1 MHVYKC
7 NHPNISIGTFGPK
20 EAKPYGL
27 IGGWSLKSMQ
37 TPEDSYKQYGLTIGL
52 RRALQSM
59 EIRRAYAPN
68 VASSS
73 AVVVN
78 ASTLNTR
85 IKLGGRVCLY
95 RKKQVPA
102 DAVFLRPNEA
112 FVMSAAGCPV
122 IIATSGEYMLVA
134 HAGRDSLIERSAV
147 LGAPA
152 REHPSIVN
160 AIIEAFSKKGV
171 AVNQISMS
179 MHLAIP
185 PAAFEHRF
193 DHPYYGAYNRALA
206 QYVDDRWA
214 GCTVHKDNSMFLDI
228 ESVFIEQARQAG
240 LRYVWATLPLDTCPD
255 LVHTRTGENPH
266 QRNLIVVKNDTVLSS
281 DAQNDQQDEPQAI
294 HA

>member
-1 MHVYKC
+1 MRVYKC
-7 NHPNISIGTFGPK
+7 SHPNISIGTFGPK

-27 IGGWSLKSMQ
+27 IGGWSLKSIQ
-37 TPEDSYKQYGLTIGL
+37 TPEDSYKQYGLTVGL

-59 EIRRAYAPN
+59 ETRKAYAPN

-78 ASTLNTR
+78 ASALSTR
-85 IKLGGRVCLY
+85 IKLSGRVYLY

-102 DAVFLRPNEA
+102 DGVFLRPNEA

-122 IIATSGEYMLVA
+122 IIATAGEYMVAA

-152 REHPSIVN
+152 REHPSVVN
-160 AIIEAFSKKGV
+160 AIIEAFDKKGFT
-171 AVNQISMS
+171 VNQISMS
-179 MHLAIP
+179 MYLAIP
-185 PAAFEHRF
+185 AAVFEHRF
-193 DHPYYGAYNRALA
+193 DHPYYGEYNRALA
-206 QYVDDRWA
+206 RFVDDRWA
-214 GCTVHKDNSMFLDI
+214 GCTAYKNGSMFLDI

-240 LRYVWATLPLDTCPD
+240 LRYVWAALSLDTCPD

-281 DAQNDQQDEPQAI
+281 DAPNGQQDEPQAV